1 MPPDQIKEDAVC
13 LIMANGYGTGL
24 YLGTAAGNF
33 PAGASSPTAGY
44 VANGTLTQ
52 DDAAVIAASME
63 QIDADKA
70 APEEDT
76 APPDTPDGV
85 TYQD

>member
-1 MPPDQIKEDAVC
+1 MFDYGKWVRDGLVA
-13 LIMANGYGTGL
+13 GYGSWEFSGPRVVTL
-24 YLGTAAGNF
+24 
-33 PAGASSPTAGY
+33 TAGY

-70 APEEDT
+70 APEEDI

>member
-1 MPPDQIKEDAVC
+1 MFDYGKWVRDGLVS
-13 LIMANGYGTGL
+13 GY
-24 YLGTAAGNF
+24 
-33 PAGASSPTAGY
+33 SSGEISGPRVVTLTAGY

-70 APEEDT
+70 AEATPPEEDI

>member
-1 MPPDQIKEDAVC
+1 MFDYGKWVRDGLVS
-13 LIMANGYGTGL
+13 GY
-24 YLGTAAGNF
+24 
-33 PAGASSPTAGY
+33 SSGEFSGPHVVTLTAGY

>member
-1 MPPDQIKEDAVC
+1 MFDYTRWVRDGLVS
-13 LIMANGYGTGL
+13 GY
-24 YLGTAAGNF
+24 
-33 PAGASSPTAGY
+33 SSGEFSAPRVVTLTAGY

-70 APEEDT
+70 APEEDI

>member
-1 MPPDQIKEDAVC
+1 MFNYGKWVRDGLVA
-13 LIMANGYGTGL
+13 GYGSGEFSGPRVVTL
-24 YLGTAAGNF
+24 
-33 PAGASSPTAGY
+33 TAGY

-70 APEEDT
+70 AEATPPEEDA

>member
-1 MPPDQIKEDAVC
+1 MFDYGKWVRDGLVA
-13 LIMANGYGTGL
+13 GYGSGEFSGPRVVTL
-24 YLGTAAGNF
+24 
-33 PAGASSPTAGY
+33 TAGY

-52 DDAAVIAASME
+52 DDAKVIAASME

-70 APEEDT
+70 APEEDI

>member
-1 MPPDQIKEDAVC
+1 MFDYTKWVRDGLVA
-13 LIMANGYGTGL
+13 GYGNGEFSAPRVITL
-24 YLGTAAGNF
+24 
-33 PAGASSPTAGY
+33 TAGY

-70 APEEDT
+70 AEATPPEEDA

-85 TYQD
+85 KYQD

>member
-1 MPPDQIKEDAVC
+1 MFDYSKWVRDGLVA
-13 LIMANGYGTGL
+13 GYGSGEFSAPRVVTL
-24 YLGTAAGNF
+24 
-33 PAGASSPTAGY
+33 TAGY

-70 APEEDT
+70 AQTEDT

-85 TYQD
+85 TYPD